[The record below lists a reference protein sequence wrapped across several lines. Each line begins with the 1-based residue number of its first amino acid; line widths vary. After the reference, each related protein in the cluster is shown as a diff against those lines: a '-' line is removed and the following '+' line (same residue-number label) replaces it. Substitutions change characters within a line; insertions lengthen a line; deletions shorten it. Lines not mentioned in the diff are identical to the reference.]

1 LAAELSD
8 IVSADRTDGSTPES
22 WRRAASDRGTLI
34 VDHAGPALQEPST
47 TGGSLDPTDAS
58 TTPTD
63 RADRTGSVATRAS
76 KLALI
81 EPGLGTEVD
90 GALEPTA
97 VGFGLAEGALVA
109 VASGAGIPVVDLA
122 AGDDDAA
129 DAADDSD
136 AALTA
141 ALTAAESRDCP
152 DASLG
157 SAVGVIRAP
166 ATPTATPATMTMPA
180 SATVRARR

>member
-1 LAAELSD
+1 
-8 IVSADRTDGSTPES
+8 
-22 WRRAASDRGTLI
+22 
-34 VDHAGPALQEPST
+34 
-47 TGGSLDPTDAS
+47 
-58 TTPTD
+58 
-63 RADRTGSVATRAS
+63 VATRAS

-97 VGFGLAEGALVA
+97 VGFGLEEGAPVV
-109 VASGAGIPVVDLA
+109 VASGAGIPVVAVA

-129 DAADDSD
+129 GAADDSD
-136 AALTA
+136 ALTA
-141 ALTAAESRDCP
+141 ALTAALTDAESRDCP
-152 DASLG
+152 DAPPG